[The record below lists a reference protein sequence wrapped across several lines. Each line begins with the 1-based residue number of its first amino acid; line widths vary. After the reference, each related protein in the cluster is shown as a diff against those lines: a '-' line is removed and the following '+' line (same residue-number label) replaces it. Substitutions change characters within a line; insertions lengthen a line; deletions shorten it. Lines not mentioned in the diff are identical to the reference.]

1 MKPPSTVIIIVAG
14 YAVALAVACVAVAIR
29 NAFIDPADAQASSGM
44 HAFADAFLFSIVFG
58 LLALAPTAAALWR
71 LRSFR
76 SFWVAL
82 AAMSIGLALTGVAAA
97 ALFALGRNAPPA
109 APLAIWASLAMLRIL
124 PAVLLTPAFLVCA
137 LISPH
142 RGPRL
147 ALLAATAMEAVV
159 CAYAGLAWFVPLFNR
174 GW

>member
-1 MKPPSTVIIIVAG
+1 MIAAG
-14 YAVALAVACVAVAIR
+14 YAVALVVACVAVAIR

-44 HAFADAFLFSIVFG
+44 HAFADAFLFSAVFG
-58 LLALAPTAAALWR
+58 LLALAPTAAALWL

-76 SFWVAL
+76 RFWVVL
-82 AAMSIGLALTGVAAA
+82 ATMGIGLALTGVAAA
-97 ALFALGRNAPPA
+97 VLFALGRHASPA
-109 APLAIWASLAMLRIL
+109 APLATWASLAVLRIL
-124 PAVLLTPAFLVCA
+124 PAVLLAPAFLVCA

-147 ALLAATAMEAVV
+147 GLLAATAMEAVV